1 MHKTAKTISRAGII
15 AALYAALSLVTF
27 SFSSGV
33 IQFRLSEGLT
43 LLPLIFPEATIA
55 LFIGC
60 LVVNVLTGCAL
71 YDVIFGSLI
80 TLVAATCTFFIGKL
94 FKSDVPKIAIGGA
107 FPVLLNAFLLPAIW
121 FFCYGK
127 SEYAYILQCVF
138 LIISQSASVYVCGS
152 VFYFSSKKI
161 SHI

>member
-1 MHKTAKTISRAGII
+1 MRKTAKTISRAGII

-43 LLPLIFPEATIA
+43 LLPLAFPEATIA

-60 LVVNVLTGCAL
+60 LVVNILTGCAL

-80 TLVAATCTFFIGKL
+80 TLLAAICTRLIGKL
-94 FKSDVPKIAIGGA
+94 FKSDTLKIAVGGI
-107 FPVLLNAFLLPAIW
+107 FPVLLNAFLLPVIW

-127 SEYAYILQCVF
+127 SEHAYVLQCAF
-138 LIISQSASVYVCGS
+138 LLVSQSASVYVCGS
-152 VFYFSSKKI
+152 IFYFSAKKVAQV
-161 SHI
+161 